1 MKDYSQNF
9 ILTQKLHFE
18 ENGPSEGTLTLNEI
32 ETMFSQLAQQS
43 HLKLSADSAIAMSI
57 FVLSTRFP
65 TVKKMA
71 VEGKSLALLLAGYFL
86 RRRKFS
92 ILK

>member
-1 MKDYSQNF
+1 MLVLVKTS
-9 ILTQKLHFE
+9 LTRLKTRGEATSHTF
-18 ENGPSEGTLTLNEI
+18 SEI
-32 ETMFSQLAQQS
+32 ETMFSQLAKQS
-43 HLKLSADSAIAMSI
+43 HWKLSADSAIAMSI

-71 VEGKSLALLLAGYFL
+71 VEEKSLALLLAGYFL